1 MRKRLILHIGMHK
14 TGSSSI
20 QHFLSRNRLALAAA
34 GVLYPRSVGPDG
46 RRQPK
51 HNAIFSA
58 ISHEIDHGAPHPVLG
73 PSSEVIDAMARR
85 IAVSRAK
92 TAILSAEGF
101 SGENP
106 AFARAL
112 SPLRERFNVTV
123 VAFLR
128 EPGAWLESFYR
139 QMVMSREVR
148 EARGL
153 GEFLAA
159 PSTEAHLDYMRIIGW
174 WADAFGPEAL
184 RIVAFHEGGAT
195 SPARS
200 FLTAADLPRALAR
213 LPFARAWRNKSATD
227 ETVLAVLRANAAEKA
242 APRPESRLSLTN
254 HERRDLAERL
264 ERRWKNRLASGDRE
278 VGAPPFIFS
287 MLDDMKFHG
296 K

>member
-106 AFARAL
+106 AFARCYIVDETLAFFAIDL
-112 SPLRERFNVTV
+112 QV
-123 VAFLR
+123 VPTTFRAIR
-128 EPGAWLESFYR
+128 YRNAEPG
-139 QMVMSREVR
+139 
-148 EARGL
+148 GL
-153 GEFLAA
+153 SGK
-159 PSTEAHLDYMRIIGW
+159 HRIHI
-174 WADAFGPEAL
+174 F
-184 RIVAFHEGGAT
+184 
-195 SPARS
+195 
-200 FLTAADLPRALAR
+200 
-213 LPFARAWRNKSATD
+213 
-227 ETVLAVLRANAAEKA
+227 
-242 APRPESRLSLTN
+242 
-254 HERRDLAERL
+254 
-264 ERRWKNRLASGDRE
+264 SGDRE
-278 VGAPPFIFS
+278 VVTLG
-287 MLDDMKFHG
+287 
-296 K
+296 